1 MKLVVESNEATLV
14 YFYLF
19 QTTDI
24 AEIALKIA
32 EHPKE
37 DNKPRTV
44 VITQGSNPT
53 IVAKG

>member
-1 MKLVVESNEATLV
+1 MKLVVKRNEAILA
-14 YFYLF
+14 YFLLF
-19 QTTDI
+19 QTTVI

-32 EHPKE
+32 ELPKE

-53 IVAKG
+53 VVAKG